1 MVCGG
6 GARTRY
12 RRSRPFAG
20 SANGSPDQGHD
31 VRAALEGAWRMSTT
45 PRETLRTALNPKSV
59 AIVGASDNPNK
70 IGGRPLLYLGRYGYQ
85 GKIYP
90 INPNRDRV
98 QGHQAYPDLDAL
110 PDAPEVVIIAVPG
123 DSAVDAV
130 ETCAA
135 MGVKV
140 AVVMSSGF
148 GEVDATDGK
157 AKEARMRVVARGA
170 GMRVVGPNSQGLAN
184 FGTGAVLSF
193 STMYIEMPA
202 EDGPVAIVSQS
213 GAMSVVPYALLRARG
228 IGVRH
233 SHATGNECDAT
244 VGELASVVAE
254 DSNVKLLLLYVE
266 SISDARSL
274 AILAGVARDRELPV
288 IALKSGRT
296 AAGQEAARSH
306 TGALANEDRVVEAFL
321 EQHGIWR
328 ARNTAELVASAE
340 LYLKGWKPRGR
351 RLVAISNS
359 GAACVMA
366 ADTATHAGLTMAE
379 LTNDT
384 CDKLQN
390 KLPIF
395 ATATNPIDLTAALL
409 TNSGLFSDILPIVAA
424 DPGVDAVVI
433 GIPVAGQGYDVEAFA
448 RDTATFADETG
459 LPLVVAAPQA
469 TIANAFRERGLT
481 VFTTESE
488 AVEALAQYLS
498 HLMLI
503 RQRGRAGSLP
513 EPRQH
518 AAGAMLNE
526 SDAMALLQRYGFPV
540 VGHRLC
546 RTADDVAEAIT
557 ALGLPLVIKACS
569 RDLVHKSELGLVRLG
584 IQDVETALRAFRDVG
599 ETLERQGLANDG
611 VIVARMKRSRR
622 ELMLGGKLDPV
633 FGPVVIVGDGGKFV
647 EAMPDARV
655 LIWPFHE
662 EDVLSA
668 LTRLRIAPLFAG
680 VRDEP
685 PLDSAA
691 VASAAVKLGALL
703 ADASAGVTNVDIN
716 PLSLGAH
723 GEGCRALDAV
733 VYLER

>member
-1 MVCGG
+1 L
-6 GARTRY
+6 
-12 RRSRPFAG
+12 RS
-20 SANGSPDQGHD
+20 
-31 VRAALEGAWRMSTT
+31 
-45 PRETLRTALNPKSV
+45 ALNPKSV
-59 AIVGASDNPNK
+59 AIVGASENPNK

-90 INPNRDRV
+90 INPNRSQV
-98 QGHQAYPDLDAL
+98 QGHQAYPDLVSL

-123 DSAVDAV
+123 DGAVDAV
-130 ETCAA
+130 ETCAG

-148 GEVDATDGK
+148 GEVDATEGK
-157 AKEARMRVVARGA
+157 AKEARMRAVARGA

-213 GAMSVVPYALLRARG
+213 GAMSVVPYALLRSRG

-233 SHATGNECDAT
+233 SHATGNDCDAT

-254 DSNVKLLLLYVE
+254 DPDVKLLLLYVE
-266 SISDARSL
+266 SISDARAL
-274 AILAGVARDRELPV
+274 AKLASVARDRELPV
-288 IALKSGRT
+288 VALKSGRT

-321 EQHGIWR
+321 EQQGIWR
-328 ARNTAELVASAE
+328 ARNTAELVVSTE
-340 LYLKGWKPRGR
+340 LYLKGWKPRGG

-366 ADTATHAGLTMAE
+366 ADTATQAGLSIAR
-379 LTNDT
+379 LSSDT
-384 CDKLQN
+384 RGKLEEV
-390 KLPIF
+390 LPSF

-424 DPGVDAVVI
+424 DPGADAVVI

-448 RDTATFADETG
+448 RDTADFANETG
-459 LPLVVAAPQA
+459 LPLAVSAPQA
-469 TIANAFRERGLT
+469 TIAGAFRDRGLT
-481 VFTTESE
+481 VFATESE

-498 HLMLI
+498 H
-503 RQRGRAGSLP
+503 
-513 EPRQH
+513 
-518 AAGAMLNE
+518 E
-526 SDAMALLQRYGFPV
+526 SDALALLQRYGFPV
-540 VGHRLC
+540 VEHHLC
-546 RTADDVAEAIT
+546 RTEHDVAEAFA
-557 ALGLPLVIKACS
+557 ALGQPVVIKACS
-569 RDLVHKSELGLVRLG
+569 RDVVHKSELGLVRLG
-584 IQDVETALRAFRDVG
+584 IQDVEAALEAFRGVG
-599 ETLERQGLANDG
+599 ETLETQGLANDG
-611 VIVARMKRSRR
+611 VIVARMSRGRR

-662 EDVLSA
+662 EDVLST
-668 LTRLRIAPLFAG
+668 LTRLRIAPLFTG

-703 ADASAGVTNVDIN
+703 ADASVGVTNLDIN
-716 PLSLGAH
+716 PLSVASSG
-723 GEGCRALDAV
+723 GGCRALDAV
-733 VYLER
+733 VYREC

>member
-1 MVCGG
+1 L
-6 GARTRY
+6 
-12 RRSRPFAG
+12 RS
-20 SANGSPDQGHD
+20 
-31 VRAALEGAWRMSTT
+31 
-45 PRETLRTALNPKSV
+45 ALNPKSV
-59 AIVGASDNPNK
+59 AIVGASENPNK

-90 INPNRDRV
+90 INPNRSQV
-98 QGHQAYPDLDAL
+98 QGHQAYPDLVSL

-123 DSAVDAV
+123 DGAVDAV
-130 ETCAA
+130 ETCAG

-148 GEVDATDGK
+148 GEVDATEGK
-157 AKEARMRVVARGA
+157 AKEARMRAVARGA

-213 GAMSVVPYALLRARG
+213 GAMSVVPYALLRSRG

-233 SHATGNECDAT
+233 SHATGNDCDAT

-254 DSNVKLLLLYVE
+254 DPDVKLLLLYVE
-266 SISDARSL
+266 SISDARAL
-274 AILAGVARDRELPV
+274 AKLASVARDRELPV
-288 IALKSGRT
+288 VALKSGRT

-321 EQHGIWR
+321 EQQGIWR
-328 ARNTAELVASAE
+328 ARNTAELVVSTE
-340 LYLKGWKPRGR
+340 LYLKGWKPRGG

-366 ADTATHAGLTMAE
+366 ADTATQAGLSIAR
-379 LTNDT
+379 LSSDT
-384 CDKLQN
+384 RGKLEEV
-390 KLPIF
+390 LPSF

-424 DPGVDAVVI
+424 DPGADAVVI

-448 RDTATFADETG
+448 RDTADFANETG
-459 LPLVVAAPQA
+459 LPLAVSAPQA
-469 TIANAFRERGLT
+469 TIAGAFRDRGLT
-481 VFTTESE
+481 VFATESE

-498 HLMLI
+498 HMKLM
-503 RQRGRAGSLP
+503 RESGRAGVP
-513 EPRQH
+513 PQPREH
-518 AAGAMLNE
+518 GEVVMLNE
-526 SDAMALLQRYGFPV
+526 SDALALLQRYGFPV
-540 VGHRLC
+540 VEHHLC
-546 RTADDVAEAIT
+546 RTEHDVAEAFA
-557 ALGLPLVIKACS
+557 ALGQPVVIKACS
-569 RDLVHKSELGLVRLG
+569 RDVVHKSELGLVRLG
-584 IQDVETALRAFRDVG
+584 IQDVEAALEAFREVG
-599 ETLERQGLANDG
+599 ETLETQGLANDG
-611 VIVARMKRSRR
+611 VIVARMSRGRR

-662 EDVLSA
+662 EDVLST
-668 LTRLRIAPLFAG
+668 LTRLRIAPLFTG

-703 ADASAGVTNVDIN
+703 ADASVGVTNLDIN
-716 PLSLGAH
+716 PLSVASSG
-723 GEGCRALDAV
+723 GGCRALDAV
-733 VYLER
+733 VYREC